1 MTAFVIAEIGINHN
15 GKLSK
20 AIKMISEAKK
30 SGANAVKFQSFIPK
44 LVVRKSLGLAQYQVK
59 GSGKIKKMIN
69 LLEKYSLSESQQIKL
84 SKACKKN
91 NIEFISSAFDLKSL
105 DFLIKKI
112 KVKTLKIPSG
122 EITNFPHLVKA
133 AKSKKKI
140 ILSTGMSTLGE
151 VRSAIK
157 VLLKNGLKRNKLTLL
172 HCNSSYPTETK
183 NLNLKAINILKSK
196 FKTEVGFSD
205 HSKSLISAAAA
216 VTFNAKIIEKHFT
229 LNTNSKGPDHKS
241 SLNPK
246 QFSLMVNNL
255 RETENALGKEKKFI
269 TLSEKPNRKFA
280 RKSIVAKINIAKGD
294 TFSEKNLTT
303 KRPATGL
310 SPMNWRKIIGKKSK
324 KFFKADDLILL

>member
-133 AKSKKKI
+133 AKSKKKNNP
-140 ILSTGMSTLGE
+140 LNWNVNSW
-151 VRSAIK
+151 RSK
-157 VLLKNGLKRNKLTLL
+157 
-172 HCNSSYPTETK
+172 
-183 NLNLKAINILKSK
+183 
-196 FKTEVGFSD
+196 
-205 HSKSLISAAAA
+205 IS
-216 VTFNAKIIEKHFT
+216 N
-229 LNTNSKGPDHKS
+229 
-241 SLNPK
+241 
-246 QFSLMVNNL
+246 
-255 RETENALGKEKKFI
+255 
-269 TLSEKPNRKFA
+269 
-280 RKSIVAKINIAKGD
+280 
-294 TFSEKNLTT
+294 
-303 KRPATGL
+303 
-310 SPMNWRKIIGKKSK
+310 
-324 KFFKADDLILL
+324 